1 MTDGPYRS
9 VERHEIG
16 DAGPVSALALRGDRL
31 AVGAGPRVT
40 TTTLSGGRN
49 AGDWSRELDW
59 TARRLE
65 LSHSGRFLL
74 AESEAGGELEIWDLV
89 RDCSAGRFGSPVYG
103 QPRVT
108 GAFLHG
114 SDVVVVSPSTYELE
128 ARALA
133 SEERIFAADT
143 RRPRA
148 FAVRRI
154 VAAADGDSLVAVGRY
169 FSEMND
175 SLLVFSLARL
185 AADPAAAAET
195 TVTREPFHDY
205 AWLLVAGPCGP
216 DEVVVFRDPE
226 DTEEPDDEDEDEDDE
241 DEDEDELYGYRGLYV
256 RSLRDGRIV
265 ERIAYDGPLGSADQ
279 LLGTPR
285 VVAVGSREQL
295 DLVPRGAS
303 AQSAVRVPAA
313 AIALDPAGARVAYVE
328 PSSGTL
334 QVLAL

>member
-1 MTDGPYRS
+1 MMTDEPYRS

-31 AVGAGPRVT
+31 AIGSGPRVT
-40 TTTLSGGRN
+40 VTTLSSGRN
-49 AGDWSRELDW
+49 AGEWSRELDW
-59 TARRLE
+59 TAQRLE

-74 AESEAGGELEIWDLV
+74 AESQARNELELWDLV
-89 RDCSAGRFGSPVYG
+89 RDRSAGRFGSPVYG
-103 QPRVT
+103 QPAVT
-108 GAFLHG
+108 GAFLHA
-114 SDVVVVSPSTYELE
+114 SDVVVVSPSTYLLE
-128 ARALA
+128 AYALE
-133 SEERIFAADT
+133 SGERIFAADT

-148 FAVRRI
+148 FAFRRI

-195 TVTREPFHDY
+195 TVNREPFHDY

-216 DEVVVFRDPE
+216 DEVVVFRDPD
-226 DTEEPDDEDEDEDDE
+226 DTEEPDDDEDE

-256 RSLRDGRIV
+256 RSLRDGRLV
-265 ERIAYDGPLGSADQ
+265 ERIAYDGPLGNADHV
-279 LLGTPR
+279 LGTPR
-285 VVAVGSREQL
+285 IVAVGSRGQV
-295 DLVPRGAS
+295 DLVPRRTS
-303 AQSAVRVPAA
+303 AQSAVRIPAA